1 MPHPS
6 IPPQNSTNSSEDF
19 VTATDSAESKPDEP
33 VSVSVIEVAHRGT
46 KEATAGVSIGVIVAV
61 LAVITLVMLV
71 VVGVLKEHKLIK
83 FQSWRF
89 LQAGERETTIGVEP
103 SGTITQTEAEKA
115 KKKTRRR
122 KKMSPKKKLQ
132 SLLGPSHLGFSR
144 LKTYD
149 SNSEDEEFPVFNRV

>member
-1 MPHPS
+1 M
-6 IPPQNSTNSSEDF
+6 
-19 VTATDSAESKPDEP
+19 ESQWEKPDEP
-33 VSVSVIEVAHRGT
+33 VSVIEVAHHGT

-61 LAVITLVMLV
+61 LAVITLIMLV